1 MAGRKKKVDHS
12 CNDVMNNQQLNMEM
26 EIQNIKNIC
35 NSVNLNIH
43 ESEEK
48 VRHWLLGSDI
58 LKTNAT

>member
-35 NSVNLNIH
+35 NSVNIH
-43 ESEEK
+43 EYNPYT
-48 VRHWLLGSDI
+48 VIQG
-58 LKTNAT
+58 